1 MQQTLPILLCASAFS
16 LTCNTMA
23 QAQARP
29 TTNYSRNFNASQI
42 EARQGIF
49 PTLMVW
55 PGAGLTVNLSGL
67 ANEYVKQIW
76 LDDPSKLTLDY
87 AGNLCITL
95 PCAGGVKV
103 LHLKRITGLQF
114 QNLPATSLTTLTVV
128 TLSQQGERIYKFI
141 LTYGK
146 GRPQYL
152 VANLLPTVASKPTN
166 LPHVALT
173 DKKTSRGI
181 PPTPE
186 RIALYEKGLILAR
199 QKLGTTTRNRLVLT
213 RFALFL
219 EDIKAGYGEEEAR
232 GRNNLTQNTL
242 ERILQL
248 GTPSEAANTDDHF

>member
-1 MQQTLPILLCASAFS
+1 MRQTLTTLLCASAFS
-16 LTCNTMA
+16 LTCHPMV
-23 QAQARP
+23 QAQVRP

-42 EARQGIF
+42 EARQGKF
-49 PTLMVW
+49 PTLLVW

-67 ANEYVKQIW
+67 TNEYVKQIW

-87 AGNLCITL
+87 AGNLCIVL
-95 PCAGGVKV
+95 PCTGGVKV

-114 QNLPATSLTTLTVV
+114 QNLPSTSLTTLTVV
-128 TLSQQGERIYKFI
+128 TISPQGERIYKFI

-146 GRPQYL
+146 GKPQYM
-152 VANLLPTVASKPTN
+152 VANLLPTVASKPPN
-166 LPHVALT
+166 LTRVALT

-181 PPTPE
+181 PPAPE

-199 QKLGTTTRNRLVLT
+199 QELGTTTRNRLVLT

-232 GRNNLTQNTL
+232 GRNNLSQSTL
-242 ERILQL
+242 DSILQL
-248 GTPSEAANTDDHF
+248 GTQSEAVNTDDRL

>member
-1 MQQTLPILLCASAFS
+1 MQQTLPILLCASVFS
-16 LTCNTMA
+16 LNCNTMA

-42 EARQGIF
+42 EARQGKF

-55 PGAGLTVNLSGL
+55 PGAGLTFNLSGL

-87 AGNLCITL
+87 AGNLCMAL
-95 PCAGGVKV
+95 PCEGGVKV

-152 VANLLPTVASKPTN
+152 VANLLPTVASKPPN
-166 LPHVALT
+166 LPRLT
-173 DKKTSRGI
+173 LTNKTPSRGI
-181 PPTPE
+181 PLSPE
-186 RIALYEKGLILAR
+186 RIAIYEKGLTRAQQELN
-199 QKLGTTTRNRLVLT
+199 TTTKNRLVLT
-213 RFALFL
+213 RVELFL
-219 EDIKAGYGEEEAR
+219 EDLKTGYGEVEAR
-232 GRNNLTQNTL
+232 GRNNLSQDTL

-248 GTPSEAANTDDHF
+248 GTQSEAVN